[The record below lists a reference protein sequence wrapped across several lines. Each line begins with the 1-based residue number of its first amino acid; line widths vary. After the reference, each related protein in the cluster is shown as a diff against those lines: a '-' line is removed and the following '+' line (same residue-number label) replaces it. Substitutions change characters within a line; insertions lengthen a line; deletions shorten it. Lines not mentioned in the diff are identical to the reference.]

1 LGAIG
6 LNSYSSKFSP
16 KAFPMQGLDVR
27 APGMGRML
35 PELEQIYKR
44 KQDEKMRKL
53 QEEEDKI
60 KEK

>member
-1 LGAIG
+1 
-6 LNSYSSKFSP
+6 
-16 KAFPMQGLDVR
+16 MQGLDVR

-35 PELEQIYKR
+35 PELEQIYQR

-53 QEEEDKI
+53 QEEEEKI